1 MAISIN
7 WETKVI
13 NVPKADLTDL
23 GGNLYELD
31 VDAFRLSLKAI
42 EEATDGIIFPN
53 THSHNTQVTLSG
65 VTYARTFEI
74 INGYTI
80 EFENAQY
87 TVRCVGANHN
97 IADVKVVNS
106 VSLIIGNSAGLISV
120 NTAGGSG
127 ATPAEIWSHG
137 SRTLTTTGVNQIK
150 DGLATES
157 SVKKVIALT
166 S

>member
-1 MAISIN
+1 MITIN
-7 WETKVI
+7 WATKII

-31 VDAFRLSLKAI
+31 VDAFRLTLKEI
-42 EEATDGIIFPN
+42 EEEAEGIIFPN

-80 EFENAQY
+80 EFENGQY
-87 TVRCVGANHN
+87 TVKCVGANHN

-137 SRTLTTTGVNQIK
+137 NRTLTSTGVDQIQ
-150 DGLATES
+150 DGLAKES